1 MEAFTRMKRNL
12 LDWLRPLRAPLPE
25 KRYRVVNLTRSTV
38 LAESLQVADTA
49 PTRRKGLLGRL
60 SLSPGEGLW
69 IIPCESV
76 HTFFMRFAIDLVYLD
91 REKRI
96 RKLRSDVVPWRLSA
110 CLSAHSVLEL
120 PSGTIR
126 ATRTELGDVL
136 DLSSFSTTDNSADVQ
151 PPSECGS

>member
-1 MEAFTRMKRNL
+1 MEAFKRMKRNL
-12 LDWLRPLRAPLPE
+12 LDWWRPVRAPLLE

-38 LAESLQVADTA
+38 LAESLELADTGR
-49 PTRRKGLLGRL
+49 TRRKGLLARP

-110 CLSAHSVLEL
+110 CLSADSVLEL

-126 ATRTELGDVL
+126 AARTELGDVL
-136 DLSSFSTTDNSADVQ
+136 DLSPSTSALADSGNVQ
-151 PPSECGS
+151 PPSECA